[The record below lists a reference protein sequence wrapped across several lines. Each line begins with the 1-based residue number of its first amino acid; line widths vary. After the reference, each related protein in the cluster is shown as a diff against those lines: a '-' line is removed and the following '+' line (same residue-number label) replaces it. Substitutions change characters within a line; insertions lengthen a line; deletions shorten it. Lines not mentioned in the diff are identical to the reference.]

1 MARQVKGHLF
11 AEYVRMIRANKEI
24 DWSEVLE
31 PEELSWTT
39 QQIAPEKWYPMEVF
53 EELGLAIL
61 DKVGNHDLT
70 LIHRWGR
77 QTIDELKAAHPDL
90 MVDNDPRETFMRFQ
104 ILRQTLFDFPAV
116 KVTTIRDGKA
126 ILEVQYG
133 MSGKAEEAAAHQ
145 SLGFLER
152 LLEVSGAREAAAEI
166 LEGSWDGFP
175 STTIAVSWK

>member
-11 AEYVRMIRANKEI
+11 ADYVRIIRANKEI

-31 PEELSWTT
+31 PEVLSWTT
-39 QQIAPEKWYPMEVF
+39 QQIALEKWYPMEVF
-53 EELGLAIL
+53 EKLGLAIL
-61 DKVGNHDLT
+61 DKVANSDLA
-70 LIHRWGR
+70 LVHRWGR
-77 QTIDELKAAHPDL
+77 QTIDELKAVHPDL
-90 MVDNDPRETFMRFQ
+90 LVENDPRETFMRFQ

-126 ILEVQYG
+126 ILEIQYG
-133 MSGKAEEAAAHQ
+133 MSGEAEEAAAHQ

-152 LLEVSGAREAAAEI
+152 LLEVSGARESAAEI
-166 LEGSWDGFP
+166 LEGTWEGFP

>member
-11 AEYVRMIRANKEI
+11 ADYVRIIRANKEI
-24 DWSEVLE
+24 DWTEVLD
-31 PEELSWTT
+31 EEGLSWTR
-39 QQIAPEKWYPMEVF
+39 QQIAPEKWYPMDVF
-53 EELGLAIL
+53 EKLGLAIL
-61 DKVGNHDLT
+61 EKVANHDLN

-104 ILRQTLFDFPAV
+104 ILRQALFDFPAV
-116 KVTTIRDGKA
+116 KITTIRDGKA
-126 ILEVQYG
+126 ILEIQYG
-133 MSGKAEEAAAHQ
+133 MSGEAEEAAVHQ

-152 LLEVSGAREAAAEI
+152 LLEVSGAREAKAEI
-166 LEGSWDGFP
+166 LEGTWEGFP